1 VERNR
6 AKAAAAYPKGHDE
19 TSRRRKGAAAVMD
32 KRNSDGAGHGKGES
46 HDTKMYLRFGAMILT
61 AMVVMYA
68 VMFVSSWEWSHIR
81 FSESR
86 MFMALTMGGTMG
98 LIMLGWMLN
107 MYRNTKAN
115 LGIVAASLLLLG
127 VGAFLDRSQ
136 ATVEDAG
143 WMNSMIPHHSM
154 AITRSEHAGIA
165 DVRVCELAVLISE
178 AQRREIL
185 EMKWLIEDI
194 ERNGVAATAAEARAR
209 PVPDYHEPAER
220 QCPAG

>member
-1 VERNR
+1 MHKHNSE
-6 AKAAAAYPKGHDE
+6 E
-19 TSRRRKGAAAVMD
+19 TGNGNGQSYDR
-32 KRNSDGAGHGKGES
+32 
-46 HDTKMYLRFGAMILT
+46 KMYLRFAAMILT

-68 VMFVSSWEWSHIR
+68 VMFVSTWQWSHLR

-107 MYRNTKAN
+107 MYRNVKAN
-115 LGIVAASLLLLG
+115 LGFVAASLLLLG
-127 VGAFLDRSQ
+127 VGVFLDRSQ

-154 AITRSEHAGIA
+154 AITRSEHAEIS
-165 DVRVCELAVLISE
+165 DVRVCELAVQISE

-185 EMKWLIEDI
+185 EMMWLVEDI
-194 ERNGVAATAAEARAR
+194 ERNGVAATAHEAQAR
-209 PVPDYHEPAER
+209 SVPDFYEPADR
-220 QCPAG
+220 KCPAG